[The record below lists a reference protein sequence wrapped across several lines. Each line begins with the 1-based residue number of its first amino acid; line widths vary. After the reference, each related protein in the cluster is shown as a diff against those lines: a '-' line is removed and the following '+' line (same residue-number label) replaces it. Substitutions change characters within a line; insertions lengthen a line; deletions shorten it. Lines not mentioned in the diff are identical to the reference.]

1 MRRAPAIVSAALL
14 FAASLAP
21 AQQQAETGSGA
32 LLRALDKVN
41 GEVRDIEMPNATSSR
56 FGRLTINLGEC
67 RYPAGN
73 PAGDA
78 YAFLTIQEDDRPEPY
93 FSGWM
98 IASAPALN
106 ALDHPRYD
114 VWVMRCNTD
123 A

>member
-1 MRRAPAIVSAALL
+1 MKRLMSLVLCAGLAVAGPLAA
-14 FAASLAP
+14 
-21 AQQQAETGSGA
+21 QEEVETGAGA
-32 LLRALDKVN
+32 TLRALDKVN
-41 GEVRDIEMPNATSSR
+41 GSVRDIKMRNASSAR

-67 RYPAGN
+67 RYPVGD

-78 YAFLTIQEDDRPEPY
+78 YAFLTIQEDGRAEPR

-98 IASAPALN
+98 VASAPALN

-114 VWVMRCNTD
+114 VWVMRCNTN